1 MSICHYTVTISQPH
15 GNEADEQWHSTPVP
29 LEELP
34 AGLIED
40 QV

>member
-1 MSICHYTVTISQPH
+1 MSIYQYTANPAQS
-15 GNEADEQWHSTPVP
+15 GGDERNEQWHGTPAP

-40 QV
+40 EV

>member
-1 MSICHYTVTISQPH
+1 MSICHYTLTTPQSDASET
-15 GNEADEQWHSTPVP
+15 NEQWHSTPVP

-40 QV
+40 EV